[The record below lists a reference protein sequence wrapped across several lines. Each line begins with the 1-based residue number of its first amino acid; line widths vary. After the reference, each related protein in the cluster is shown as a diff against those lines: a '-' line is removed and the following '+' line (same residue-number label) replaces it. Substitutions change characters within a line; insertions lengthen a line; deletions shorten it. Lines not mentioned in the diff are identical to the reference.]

1 MRVPR
6 NDIDAVAARIGAEF
20 LPEKVILFG
29 SYAYGT
35 PSPYSDVDLLVIMEH
50 QGSGMS
56 QALEIVR
63 RVKSRI
69 PIDLVVRTPR
79 EIRQRLAWND
89 FFLKEVIQRGEVLY
103 ESTHA

>member
-1 MRVPR
+1 MTR

-63 RVKSRI
+63 SVKSRI